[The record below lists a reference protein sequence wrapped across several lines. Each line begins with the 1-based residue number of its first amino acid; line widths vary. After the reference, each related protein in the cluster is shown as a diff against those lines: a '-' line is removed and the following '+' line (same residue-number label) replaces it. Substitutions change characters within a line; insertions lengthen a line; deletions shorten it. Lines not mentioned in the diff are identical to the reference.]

1 VGRLDDVWISDQAA
15 TASAIN
21 AWYKATLGNYPP
33 EVGSL
38 EAHYTFDGASPTN
51 VVTGTDATTPNG
63 SPASGAA
70 GIRDDAFSF
79 DASNSEA
86 LVSGND
92 LPLGGSEVT
101 LAAWVRYTSY
111 QGYSRIYQVGAG
123 PGSATV
129 SNDGGIETLFDGGTD
144 VEDIFVAA
152 NGGGGS
158 GGNIGLSSDAW
169 YFVVTVADGS
179 NIRLHVFDRDG
190 ELDASPISG
199 NDSRTTTNSGLP
211 LTMMAGDSDYTTG
224 RLDEVYAYSAALS
237 ETQVEDLYAAS
248 EPVEYPAVPQGSME
262 AYYPL
267 DGPNATNLV
276 TDATASVTGSP
287 TTGVDGI
294 RGDAW
299 EFTASGDTGSTADAL
314 TSANDLPLDGSGA
327 TVAAWFRYTNKE
339 GFARVYQVGG
349 DVSTPG
355 ASEGYETI
363 FNGGN
368 DELFVVPSSGSDT
381 GNVPVSPDTWHLVVT
396 VADGSELRLHVYDR
410 DGEVAGSPATGS
422 RTASD
427 TVYPLVMMSGD
438 DSEPAGKLDEVYAY
452 SRSLS
457 GDEIDQLHAAT
468 TPLIGD
474 PRVATPY
481 GLNAATTTADT
492 RVTIDGLEF
501 ANGVNAFTTL
511 RNRETSSSTGDSID
525 TSNVSNSAASLY
537 QTQERGS
544 GIAYDLGVLNGT
556 YDVTVHTAEI
566 EYTSSGQRTF
576 DVSVN
581 GTQIE
586 SGLDIYD
593 EVGHDAA
600 YTTTAT
606 GIEVRDGT
614 LTVETAPGS
623 STVTA
628 SAPSTD
634 LELYYSLDGSTAT
647 NSETSTDASV
657 TGDPESGLPGPLG
670 SAFGF
675 DGNDALTSGTDLPLN
690 GTAATVGSWFRYTD
704 KDSSARLYQVGGN
717 PGSPAVGSGGYEI
730 LFDGS
735 SVRVATPGD
744 TKAITG
750 VTLSPDTWYFVVTV
764 VDGTDVRLHAFDR
777 TGELSDS
784 PYTGTGSRDTS
795 SSSQPLVLMAGDG
808 SYTTGRMDEVRAYS
822 QALTA
827 SEVTTL
833 YEASNDPPAVIS
845 GFDVRPS

>member
-1 VGRLDDVWISDQAA
+1 VGTDPGTSNTSWVGRLDDAWISDQAA
-15 TASAIN
+15 TARAVN
-21 AWYKATLGNYPP
+21 AWADSTEANYPP
-33 EVGSL
+33 GAGSL

-51 VVTGTDATTPNG
+51 VVTGADATAPDG
-63 SPASGAA
+63 SPANGAA

-299 EFTASGDTGSTADAL
+299 EFTTSGDTSSTADAL
-314 TSANDLPLDGSGA
+314 TSSNDLPLDGSGA
-327 TVAAWFRYTNKE
+327 TVAAWFRYSSKE
-339 GFARVYQVGG
+339 GYGRVYQVGG
-349 DVSTPG
+349 DISTPG
-355 ASEGYETI
+355 ASEGYEII
-363 FNGGN
+363 FNN
-368 DELFVVPSSGSDT
+368 NDDELFVVPSNGTNT

-422 RTASD
+422 RNASNTD
-427 TVYPLVMMSGD
+427 YPLVMMSGD
-438 DSEPAGKLDEVYAY
+438 DSEPAGRLDEVYAY
-452 SRSLS
+452 SRSLLP
-457 GDEIDQLHAAT
+457 DEIDQLHAAT

-474 PRVATPY
+474 PRVAIPY
-481 GLNAATTTADT
+481 GLNAAATTADP

-501 ANGVNAFTTL
+501 ANGVNTFTTL
-511 RNRETSSSTGDSID
+511 RNRGLTTSTGDSID
-525 TSNVSNSAASLY
+525 TSNVSNSAGSIY
-537 QTQERGS
+537 QTQDQGS
-544 GIAYDLGVLNGT
+544 GLAYDLAVLNGT

-576 DVSVN
+576 DISVN

-586 SGLDIYD
+586 SGLDVYD

-606 GIEVRDGT
+606 DIEVRDGT

-628 SAPSTD
+628 STPSTD
-634 LELYYSLDGSTAT
+634 LELYYSLDGATAT

-657 TGDPESGLPGPLG
+657 TGNPESGLSGALG
-670 SAFGF
+670 SAFAF
-675 DGNDALTSGTDLPLN
+675 DGNAMHSPPEPTS
-690 GTAATVGSWFRYTD
+690 R
-704 KDSSARLYQVGGN
+704 
-717 PGSPAVGSGGYEI
+717 
-730 LFDGS
+730 
-735 SVRVATPGD
+735 
-744 TKAITG
+744 
-750 VTLSPDTWYFVVTV
+750 
-764 VDGTDVRLHAFDR
+764 
-777 TGELSDS
+777 
-784 PYTGTGSRDTS
+784 
-795 SSSQPLVLMAGDG
+795 
-808 SYTTGRMDEVRAYS
+808 
-822 QALTA
+822 
-827 SEVTTL
+827 
-833 YEASNDPPAVIS
+833 
-845 GFDVRPS
+845 